1 MYKLLWQS
9 LLVSPAIFGLALATN
24 AAENP
29 VNSEFSQQEINNTQ
43 VSSELNFA
51 VPEDTSIA
59 QSDTSEMIEQINQYS
74 GDRNALDQV
83 TSVNQLSDIDPF
95 WFSAVEKMVDKYGCI
110 VGYPDGTF
118 KGQRNITRYEFAA
131 AVSRCM
137 EWVEENLGSVDGTDL
152 ATLRRLV
159 QEFEAELATLGA
171 RVDDLE
177 GRVAFVEDH
186 QFSTTT
192 KLAGEVIMQL
202 TDEFGGTADNNTV
215 FQDRV
220 RLALNTSFTGKD
232 TLVTRLAAGNGTNYG
247 VDGSSEGTT
256 TVATFVPGGGGN
268 NVQMDWLAYYFPFG
282 KSQVYIAGFNGIHS
296 DYVNTLNPYFED
308 FDGGNGALTAFASES
323 PIYRIGFGSG
333 AAVNLGVGPATLT
346 LGYLAAE
353 GEFPGAGQGLFNGDY
368 AGLAQLDFNLGDKLG
383 IGVTYVNSYN
393 AGGNVFSG
401 VTGSGF
407 ANNPAS
413 TFAGGAFTS
422 SASVVNAYGVQGAFQ
437 LADTIS
443 ISGFGMYADVIDI
456 LNAAGDNEV
465 WSYGGGIAFS
475 DIGKEGNLL
484 GIFAGAQPY
493 AGNLNA
499 TVTSNDIPFHVE
511 GFYKYKL
518 NDNIS
523 ITPGVIW
530 ITNPNQAET
539 NSDLFIGTLRTT
551 FTF

>member
-9 LLVSPAIFGLALATN
+9 LLVSPALFGLALAAN
-24 AAENP
+24 AAENS
-29 VNSEFSQQEINNTQ
+29 VSSEYNQQEITDTE
-43 VSSELNFA
+43 VSPELNFA
-51 VPEDTSIA
+51 ASEETSIA
-59 QSDTSEMIEQINQYS
+59 QSDTSEMIEQINEYS

-95 WFSAVEKMVDKYGCI
+95 WFSAVQKMVDKYGCI

-137 EWVEENLGSVDGTDL
+137 EWVEENIGSVDGTDL

-159 QEFEAELATLGA
+159 EEFETELAVLGA

-177 GRVAFVEDH
+177 GRVAFVEDN

-192 KLAGEVIMQL
+192 KLSGEVIMQVS
-202 TDEFGGTADNNTV
+202 DEFGGTADNNTV

-220 RLALNTSFTGKD
+220 RLTLNTSFTGQD
-232 TLVTRLAAGNGTNYG
+232 TLVTRLAAGNGSAYG
-247 VDGSSEGTT
+247 VDGSSEGTLS
-256 TVATFVPGGGGN
+256 VATFVPGGGGN

-282 KSQVYIAGFNGIHS
+282 QSQVYIAGFNGIHS
-296 DYVNTLNPYFED
+296 DYVNTINPYFED
-308 FDGGNGALTAFASES
+308 YDGGNGALTAFASES

-333 AAVNLGVGPATLT
+333 AGVNFGVGPATLT

-353 GEFPGAGQGLFNGDY
+353 GESPGLGQGLFNGDY

-393 AGGNVFSG
+393 ASGGIFSG
-401 VTGSGF
+401 VTGSFG
-407 ANNPAS
+407 ANNPAGS
-413 TFAGGAFTS
+413 LVGTTFS
-422 SASVVNAYGVQGAFQ
+422 SSPAVVNAYGVEAAFQ

-443 ISGFGMYADVIDI
+443 ISGYGMYADVIDV

-465 WSYGGGIAFS
+465 WSYGGGIAFA
-475 DIGKEGNLL
+475 DLGKEGNLL

-493 AGNLNA
+493 AGSLNA
-499 TVTSNDIPFHVE
+499 TVTSNDIPLHVE
-511 GFYKYKL
+511 GFYKYQV

-523 ITPGVIW
+523 ITPGVVW
-530 ITNPNQAET
+530 VTNPNQSEA